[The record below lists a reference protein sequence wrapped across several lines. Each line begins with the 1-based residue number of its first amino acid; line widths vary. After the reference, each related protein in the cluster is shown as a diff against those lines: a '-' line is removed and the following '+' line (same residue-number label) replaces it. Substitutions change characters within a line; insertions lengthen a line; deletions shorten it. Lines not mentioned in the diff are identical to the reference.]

1 LSGFTV
7 PFTIQLIGV
16 NDQTEYLIATVTNL
30 QPNSSEYFYTLTLS
44 NISISTN
51 APELGDALCVI
62 ATQDGRDAG
71 CQFEYQYSPGA
82 ISPTGYF
89 TSFNN
94 GFSGGPF
101 QLSFTGSNGNN
112 WTNYLTG
119 HTGNFALVVT
129 SKEDPNIYLAFQTTY
144 VNEIISAGY
153 LLLMPNGATQSAS
166 LTNPAINDTLCIDIT
181 PLNDSRPTTSCATS
195 SPGINF
201 SATTIGS
208 TISTSAPYGLGLNV
222 GDTLHIYDQN
232 LPNVLVQIS
241 VTSYVEDNTVIPY
254 SASVTGTTT
263 VVVNQG
269 STNVLETDLCFVPF
283 PNTDNFIFR
292 RTLFVD
298 MNGDDTIGASVT
310 PVGGIL
316 NPPFATIQG
325 AIDYID
331 NNLSSF
337 QATDVTIHVFA
348 GTYNVSTGAAGDTG
362 PGPIELGY
370 ATVPNQNTR
379 VHLYLEDGVYIQD
392 TTSVVG
398 GTANDP
404 KHLFLMRGSY
414 PSITGYGV
422 IRTGGVVGSNFC
434 DVIRLEEPIRATIQL
449 RRINHNFR
457 ENIGKT
463 FRHIRTTSNRT
474 TEVYF
479 EGEVLIS
486 NVNGALL
493 HNKDSYPLSTNPM
506 TFEFG
511 HNTII
516 NILGNDSTAGT
527 NMVVQYSGTN
537 ETIVRGDWYHQPA
550 SDYSGRIFWYFD
562 DDVRYIFDGADIYL
576 NVGDDVYNNFMVSTG
591 ITGCI
596 MEVRESSFSNGYI
609 DNTYPIYNQSFGI
622 FQQGVNIRPNKLDNT
637 Y

>member
-1 LSGFTV
+1 
-7 PFTIQLIGV
+7 
-16 NDQTEYLIATVTNL
+16 
-30 QPNSSEYFYTLTLS
+30 
-44 NISISTN
+44 
-51 APELGDALCVI
+51 
-62 ATQDGRDAG
+62 
-71 CQFEYQYSPGA
+71 
-82 ISPTGYF
+82 
-89 TSFNN
+89 
-94 GFSGGPF
+94 
-101 QLSFTGSNGNN
+101 
-112 WTNYLTG
+112 
-119 HTGNFALVVT
+119 
-129 SKEDPNIYLAFQTTY
+129 
-144 VNEIISAGY
+144 
-153 LLLMPNGATQSAS
+153 
-166 LTNPAINDTLCIDIT
+166 
-181 PLNDSRPTTSCATS
+181 
-195 SPGINF
+195 
-201 SATTIGS
+201 
-208 TISTSAPYGLGLNV
+208 
-222 GDTLHIYDQN
+222 
-232 LPNVLVQIS
+232 
-241 VTSYVEDNTVIPY
+241 
-254 SASVTGTTT
+254 
-263 VVVNQG
+263 
-269 STNVLETDLCFVPF
+269 
-283 PNTDNFIFR
+283 
-292 RTLFVD
+292 
-298 MNGDDTIGASVT
+298 
-310 PVGGIL
+310 L

-337 QATDVTIHVFA
+337 PATDVTIHVFA
-348 GTYNVSTGAAGDTG
+348 GTYFVSTGAAGDTG

-370 ATVPNQNTR
+370 ASGVSALTR

-479 EGEVLIS
+479 EGEVLID

-537 ETIVRGDWYHQPA
+537 ETIVRGDWYHQPT
-550 SDYSGRIFWYFD
+550 SYYSGMIFWYFD
-562 DDVRYIFDGADIYL
+562 NNVRYIFDGADIYL
-576 NVGDDVYNNFMVSTG
+576 SVSNNMYDSFMVSVA
-591 ITGCI
+591 ITGCT

-609 DNTYPIYNQSFGI
+609 DNTFPIYNQSFGI